1 MLIGV
6 ILLLNGFAAL
16 VTRNAALADDHRQT
30 LEVSAAVGAARLDA
44 VLATVANTLTIV
56 DRHATVERLART
68 LGMVVCAA
76 TDRIHCAAGTAAGA
90 GVAAVGADGELLDP
104 VVAAAVERIAS
115 PTADALSRTSVVRTA
130 DEAAA
135 HAVVVVVAHDERM
148 LLAIMMP
155 AVSVVLARS
164 SDDDEDG
171 GRDGRDLGADSVTA
185 PLETDL
191 GGGSWVVRT
200 TSERHDGWA
209 GRDLLLIGSQLLL
222 GTGLMAGPAW
232 AVTRN
237 LRGLRRRAT
246 IDALTGLPN
255 RVEFERLAT
264 RALAAME
271 RERRDGCMVVIDLDR
286 FKSINDTIGHAAG
299 DRALREAGTRLA
311 GAVRASDL
319 VGRWG
324 GDEFV
329 LLLDGIGDPL
339 AIPDRIAAIAAGLG
353 DVPGAGGAGLTA
365 SVGTAVF
372 PVQGRD
378 LVTLLDV
385 ADRAMYVAKSVAAA
399 TEPSR

>member
-30 LEVSAAVGAARLDA
+30 LAVSAAVGAARLDA

-76 TDRIHCAAGTAAGA
+76 TDRIHCAAGA
-90 GVAAVGADGELLDP
+90 GVAAVGADGEPLDP
-104 VVAAAVERIAS
+104 AVAAAVERIAS
-115 PTADALSRTSVVRTA
+115 STADALPRTSVVRTA

-135 HAVVVVVAHDERM
+135 HAVVVAVAHDERM

-209 GRDLLLIGSQLLL
+209 GRDRLLIGSQLLL

-237 LRGLRRRAT
+237 LRGLRQRAT

-271 RERRDGCMVVIDLDR
+271 RERRDGCVVVIDLDR

-378 LVTLLDV
+378 LATLLDV